1 MEIAL
6 IGIAGGGFGL
16 MISGLILINWR
27 VGKIEGRLN
36 NGDFLRCPFYKKG
49 NKKCSEDDKE

>member
-1 MEIAL
+1 MEVAL
-6 IGIAGGGFGL
+6 LGIAGGGFGL

-49 NKKCSEDDKE
+49 KKCSDEDSK